1 MADEVT
7 ARRDGECETINGTDR
22 DGHTASDHNEV
33 QHVAPGSRPDTL
45 EDSVD
50 AKPITAPS
58 SHPPALDNNCTSPET
73 PPAPERALSV
83 PADHTTPPTTVRAG
97 GDSYDAR
104 AVIQLNFKYVN
115 HLYFELFHGKNCNS
129 SQLELC
135 ANFLGRFVENYPG
148 QN

>member
-7 ARRDGECETINGTDR
+7 ARRDGECEIINGTDR

-58 SHPPALDNNCTSPET
+58 SHPPALDNNWALLKTLG
-73 PPAPERALSV
+73 PAPA
-83 PADHTTPPTTVRAG
+83 TQ
-97 GDSYDAR
+97 
-104 AVIQLNFKYVN
+104 IFKIKIRSN
-115 HLYFELFHGKNCNS
+115 
-129 SQLELC
+129 LE
-135 ANFLGRFVENYPG
+135 
-148 QN
+148 